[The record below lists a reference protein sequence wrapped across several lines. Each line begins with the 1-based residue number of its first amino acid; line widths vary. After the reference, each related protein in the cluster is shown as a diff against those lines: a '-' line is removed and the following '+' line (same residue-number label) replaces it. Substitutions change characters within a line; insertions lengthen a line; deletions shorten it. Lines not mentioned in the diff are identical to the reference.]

1 LKEEILKEK
10 IEENNSED
18 DNLIELKENLEIIYK
33 KLEK

>member
-1 LKEEILKEK
+1 LKEEIFKEK